1 MSQIAR
7 SVLAL
12 SWVLALSPL
21 CAQGPRDPTLPPPDV
36 GLAAPTGAKTPASA
50 SEATLSIIARD
61 GQLFVVQGTRL
72 LGLGQ
77 KMGEAHIERITETD
91 VWLRQRGVLTKR
103 PLFAGIARRSIA
115 QEDVGVSLQFSRSSP

>member
-1 MSQIAR
+1 MSQIAS

-12 SWVLALSPL
+12 SLVLAMPPL
-21 CAQGPRDPTLPPPDV
+21 RAQGPRDPTVPPPDV
-36 GLAAPTGAKTPASA
+36 GLVTQGAPKTLGSA
-50 SEATLSIIARD
+50 PEGTLSIIARE

-77 KMGEAHIERITETD
+77 KMGEAHIERITETE
-91 VWLRQRGVLTKR
+91 VWLRQRGVLSKR

-115 QEDVGVSLQFSRSSP
+115 QDDASVSIQFSRSSP